1 MSLEAFASKWE
12 ALRLEGETPPTI
24 PTENVKQMTYYHPLE
39 EAADEFVRWAQS
51 PHERIYTGFKDL
63 DREMRGIANGEM
75 CLIIGY
81 SHSGKTLTLLEML
94 KANRDKKVIYFVP
107 DEPRTLVLI
116 KLACVTHGV
125 NARDLERLIA
135 QDDVDAISLLKETA
149 NEHFP
154 NLAVFDQPM
163 ALSDMEKAMNEVSN
177 MWSQKPDLVVFD
189 YLELLQGGG
198 EDVPSKANTMKAWG
212 RRHDVPIVVLHQ
224 TSRTSG
230 ADGKRMTISSGSFGG
245 EQQATHIIGV
255 RRKRFEIE
263 SQIRDLETKLD
274 KSSASERAMEQLDN
288 LRYESRIHAHT
299 LTLNLVKNK
308 RPAGNLIDDIDFEIE
323 EGCGRLTRLSDGEL
337 PTQFL
342 RATQKPESWGD

>member
-1 MSLEAFASKWE
+1 MTEPTVDFSAKWK
-12 ALRLEGETPPTI
+12 ALKDGDEQSSPSPSPVAEHKGH
-24 PTENVKQMTYYHPLE
+24 TYYHPLE

-51 PHERIYTGFKDL
+51 PHERIYTGFNDL
-63 DREMRGIANGEM
+63 DREMRGIAAGEM
-75 CLIIGY
+75 CLVIGY

-94 KANRDKKVIYFVP
+94 KANSNKNIIYFVP

-125 NARDLERLIA
+125 NAADLERLIA
-135 QDDVDAISLLKETA
+135 MDDTEAIDLLKQTA

-154 NLAVFDQPM
+154 TLAVLDQPM
-163 ALSDMEKAMNEVSN
+163 ALSDMEKAMSEVSD
-177 MWSQKPDLVVFD
+177 MWGQKPDLVVFD

-212 RRHDVPIVVLHQ
+212 RRHDVPLLVLHQ
-224 TSRTSG
+224 TSRSSG
-230 ADGKRMTISSGSFGG
+230 SDGKRMTISSGSFGG

-263 SQIRDLETKLD
+263 SQIRELEAKLD
-274 KSSASERAMEQLDN
+274 KSTASERAMEQLDN
-288 LRYESRIHAHT
+288 LRYEARIHSHT

-308 RPAGNLIDDIDFEIE
+308 RPAGSLIDDIDFEIE
-323 EGCGRLTRLSDGEL
+323 QGSGRLTRLRDGEL
-337 PTQFL
+337 PSQFL
-342 RATQKPESWGD
+342 REVGNG